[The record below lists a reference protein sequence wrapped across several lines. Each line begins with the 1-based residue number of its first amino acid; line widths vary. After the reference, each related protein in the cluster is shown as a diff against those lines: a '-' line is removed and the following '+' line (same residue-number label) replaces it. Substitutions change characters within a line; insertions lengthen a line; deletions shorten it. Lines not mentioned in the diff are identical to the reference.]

1 MSGHEYPRAL
11 LLSMLMQ
18 EVPGRLEA
26 IKARL
31 TADEDNPVVWPPTP
45 NGWLLADRLPDRED
59 YYPAVL
65 VSSTQGRLE
74 AAAQA
79 GLGADGAGDFIWRYD
94 LNIGVAVVA
103 SRHGGDDEASI
114 GRDRILLACREAVML
129 NSKLSDNCRLIIRGL
144 SETTGA
150 PVENLQSQGMA
161 LGNLL
166 VGVNVTETLIDQVS
180 VVADYSAT
188 VAPHDSLADT
198 ISPSPQ
204 TQES

>member
-74 AAAQA
+74 SAAQA
-79 GLGADGAGDFIWRYD
+79 GLGTDGAGDFIWRYD

-166 VGVNVTETLIDQVS
+166 VGVNVTETLMDQVS

-188 VAPHDSLADT
+188 VAPNDSLADT
-198 ISPSPQ
+198 IAPSPQ